1 MLRHFFQFLKIF
13 LKKLKIVTKKL
24 KIFKNKLQIFKNSH
38 FSYFNYCVIMYS
50 VEFEGVIL

>member
-24 KIFKNKLQIFKNSH
+24 KICKNKLPIFINSH
-38 FSYFNYCVIMYS
+38 FSYFDYCVIMYS
-50 VEFEGVIL
+50 VKFEGVIL